1 MKVYVEAQS
10 KAALIRRLAAGEE
23 ITGLNY
29 SMFGGGGYYK
39 LDNTLEDGTIIA
51 IYSQMSNGNP
61 VAKSWG
67 TWTNGVLKAETFEA
81 RSGGKPL
88 LKRQEKLLE
97 QYRQTGGDAHYYDRL
112 PVSLQEELK
121 NIKFHETLHQAIDRW
136 LSSNKPTGFSY
147 SRWDAETFEAEPG
160 WVSGPDAEP
169 HPDLFDGML
178 LDEYQQVLDEWEG
191 DENPPS
197 LEEYFNE
204 DYWKARDK
212 YDREEEIAYN
222 KYMEYLSTLTEEEAM
237 EEMYGAETFEAPRT
251 MTKSQAKKKFL
262 SLALPYWIKELT
274 ELKKGFMDEKKDYE
288 KENGKS
294 EYYEQYDYDIEDVD
308 TYLKMAKSGRL
319 RACTDGDTVVREM
332 IPDGFYYLINY
343 ERNDYD
349 TWESTAYE
357 FQGPKSIQKQLKA
370 LLPIIEGKVTP
381 KPKTAKKTTTKP
393 KAKTSA
399 KKSKAKAKTGRK
411 APIISATKRKVGT
424 RMRGNDGKMWQ
435 VKKSGKS
442 QRWMAGA
449 ETFEGHHGYHAE
461 TLMCPICDSVCDHD
475 SQNLYD
481 CSSCEIMW
489 VQDED
494 GGFDFLEAESI
505 PAGVGVIFK

>member
-10 KAALIRRLAAGEE
+10 KAALIRRLAAGED

-51 IYSQMSNGNP
+51 IYSQMSGGNP

-81 RSGGKPL
+81 GTGGKPL

-121 NIKFHETLHQAIDRW
+121 NIKFHETLHQAVDRW

-147 SRWDAETFEAEPG
+147 SRWGAE
-160 WVSGPDAEP
+160 
-169 HPDLFDGML
+169 
-178 LDEYQQVLDEWEG
+178 
-191 DENPPS
+191 DENQCS
-197 LEEYFNE
+197 VCGSEAVHHYKNGAVQLC
-204 DYWKARDK
+204 DK
-212 YDREEEIAYN
+212 H
-222 KYMEYLSTLTEEEAM
+222 
-237 EEMYGAETFEAPRT
+237 F
-251 MTKSQAKKKFL
+251 QQQF
-262 SLALPYWIKELT
+262 
-274 ELKKGFMDEKKDYE
+274 
-288 KENGKS
+288 
-294 EYYEQYDYDIEDVD
+294 
-308 TYLKMAKSGRL
+308 GR
-319 RACTDGDTVVREM
+319 
-332 IPDGFYYLINY
+332 Y
-343 ERNDYD
+343 
-349 TWESTAYE
+349 S
-357 FQGPKSIQKQLKA
+357 
-370 LLPIIEGKVTP
+370 
-381 KPKTAKKTTTKP
+381 
-393 KAKTSA
+393 
-399 KKSKAKAKTGRK
+399 
-411 APIISATKRKVGT
+411 
-424 RMRGNDGKMWQ
+424 
-435 VKKSGKS
+435 
-442 QRWMAGA
+442 
-449 ETFEGHHGYHAE
+449 AE

-489 VQDED
+489 LQDED

>member
-51 IYSQMSNGNP
+51 IYSQMSGGNP

-81 RSGGKPL
+81 
-88 LKRQEKLLE
+88 E
-97 QYRQTGGDAHYYDRL
+97 Q
-112 PVSLQEELK
+112 
-121 NIKFHETLHQAIDRW
+121 
-136 LSSNKPTGFSY
+136 
-147 SRWDAETFEAEPG
+147 G

-237 EEMYGAETFEAPRT
+237 EEMYGAETFE
-251 MTKSQAKKKFL
+251 
-262 SLALPYWIKELT
+262 
-274 ELKKGFMDEKKDYE
+274 
-288 KENGKS
+288 
-294 EYYEQYDYDIEDVD
+294 
-308 TYLKMAKSGRL
+308 
-319 RACTDGDTVVREM
+319 
-332 IPDGFYYLINY
+332 
-343 ERNDYD
+343 
-349 TWESTAYE
+349 
-357 FQGPKSIQKQLKA
+357 
-370 LLPIIEGKVTP
+370 
-381 KPKTAKKTTTKP
+381 
-393 KAKTSA
+393 
-399 KKSKAKAKTGRK
+399 
-411 APIISATKRKVGT
+411 
-424 RMRGNDGKMWQ
+424 
-435 VKKSGKS
+435 
-442 QRWMAGA
+442 
-449 ETFEGHHGYHAE
+449 GHHGYHAE

>member
-67 TWTNGVLKAETFEA
+67 TWINGVLKAE
-81 RSGGKPL
+81 S
-88 LKRQEKLLE
+88 
-97 QYRQTGGDAHYYDRL
+97 
-112 PVSLQEELK
+112 
-121 NIKFHETLHQAIDRW
+121 
-136 LSSNKPTGFSY
+136 
-147 SRWDAETFEAEPG
+147 FEAEPG

-237 EEMYGAETFEAPRT
+237 EEMYGAETFE
-251 MTKSQAKKKFL
+251 
-262 SLALPYWIKELT
+262 
-274 ELKKGFMDEKKDYE
+274 
-288 KENGKS
+288 
-294 EYYEQYDYDIEDVD
+294 
-308 TYLKMAKSGRL
+308 
-319 RACTDGDTVVREM
+319 
-332 IPDGFYYLINY
+332 
-343 ERNDYD
+343 
-349 TWESTAYE
+349 
-357 FQGPKSIQKQLKA
+357 
-370 LLPIIEGKVTP
+370 
-381 KPKTAKKTTTKP
+381 
-393 KAKTSA
+393 
-399 KKSKAKAKTGRK
+399 
-411 APIISATKRKVGT
+411 
-424 RMRGNDGKMWQ
+424 
-435 VKKSGKS
+435 
-442 QRWMAGA
+442 
-449 ETFEGHHGYHAE
+449 GHHGYHAE

-489 VQDED
+489 LQDED

>member
-160 WVSGPDAEP
+160 WVS
-169 HPDLFDGML
+169 
-178 LDEYQQVLDEWEG
+178 EG
-191 DENPPS
+191 
-197 LEEYFNE
+197 EERHTCYICG
-204 DYWKARDK
+204 YS
-212 YDREEEIAYN
+212 EEELEGIAVMMKTIGGDMCKPCATDYG
-222 KYMEYLSTLTEEEAM
+222 YDYR
-237 EEMYGAETFEAPRT
+237 EMTSLRAETFEAGG
-251 MTKSQAKKKFL
+251 
-262 SLALPYWIKELT
+262 W
-274 ELKKGFMDEKKDYE
+274 
-288 KENGKS
+288 
-294 EYYEQYDYDIEDVD
+294 
-308 TYLKMAKSGRL
+308 
-319 RACTDGDTVVREM
+319 
-332 IPDGFYYLINY
+332 
-343 ERNDYD
+343 
-349 TWESTAYE
+349 
-357 FQGPKSIQKQLKA
+357 
-370 LLPIIEGKVTP
+370 KVTCS
-381 KPKTAKKTTTKP
+381 KCGVSGHN
-393 KAKTSA
+393 KATCG
-399 KKSKAKAKTGRK
+399 KKSKPQYVRKT
-411 APIISATKRKVGT
+411 
-424 RMRGNDGKMWQ
+424 
-435 VKKSGKS
+435 VKKEDVRKNEFLK
-442 QRWMAGA
+442 ATGA
-449 ETFEGHHGYHAE
+449 I
-461 TLMCPICDSVCDHD
+461 LI
-475 SQNLYD
+475 
-481 CSSCEIMW
+481 
-489 VQDED
+489 
-494 GGFDFLEAESI
+494 
-505 PAGVGVIFK
+505 GVIMGRFL